1 MFAKSQDEVWRIYES
16 VETVKRLSDRIVG
29 IGPINIIGLDGILA
43 LLPFPFLSTV
53 YSVGAG
59 LILLIQGLRARVT
72 PGAMLISLLV
82 LLIDS
87 GLTTA
92 EDVVKMIPGAGALLG
107 LIPGGIDAIFQGHL
121 YAAHMIQQDIKK
133 TLYIEGTAAQAH
145 RDGSHQDNVGE
156 MRSLK
161 GKNRLVYLG

>member
-1 MFAKSQDEVWRIYES
+1 MYAKTQEEIRRIYDS
-16 VETVKRLSDRIVG
+16 VETVKRLSDRLIG

-43 LLPFPFLSTV
+43 LLPFPFLSTI

-59 LILLIQGLRARVT
+59 LILLFQGIRARVT
-72 PGAMLISLLV
+72 PGTLFISLIV

-87 GLTTA
+87 GITTA

-121 YAAHMIQQDIKK
+121 YAAHMIQQDINK
-133 TLYIEGTAAQAH
+133 TLYIEGSAAQAQ

-161 GKNRLVYLG
+161 GKKRLVYLG